1 VFRLP
6 DRVNCC
12 KRYSQEKLMP
22 PFSKHAFCPTA
33 ATLLAYNQAQLDTA
47 TADAIGTH
55 LGHCDFCHAEW
66 QMLCA
71 HPPTAAAAA
80 QVAPPVP
87 LAVLCLAA
95 QLPMPPVERQTKRL
109 RAA

>member
-1 VFRLP
+1 
-6 DRVNCC
+6 
-12 KRYSQEKLMP
+12 MP

-33 ATLLAYNQAQLDTA
+33 ATLLAYNNNQLSGA
-47 TADAIGTH
+47 TADAVRMH
-55 LGHCDFCHAEW
+55 LGHCDFCRAEW

-71 HPPTAAAAA
+71 HPPVVAAAPLA
-80 QVAPPVP
+80 APPVP

-95 QLPMPPVERQTKRL
+95 QLPAQPTTRQTKRL